1 MEIPPHPPRM
11 LRRRV
16 FFRELLLRRIV
27 LPNRDAKKDFKICII
42 LYNNNIFYPTFGKG
56 WSKSAEGFMEGFAP
70 LRTKL
75 TEAQAPVKKEF
86 KGWTTPN

>member
-1 MEIPPHPPRM
+1 MKSGGKGGLNPPYHGFGPT
-11 LRRRV
+11 
-16 FFRELLLRRIV
+16 FSKGWRELFF
-27 LPNRDAKKDFKICII
+27 FKICII